1 MKTLL
6 KRTSL
11 ILLLLAGILI
21 ISCVP
26 ALQDLWHEDV
36 GTVVSAHPIA
46 TKIGMEV
53 LRDGGNAVDAAVA
66 VGFAMGV
73 VDQFHSGIGGGGF
86 IVIRMADGTIHTID
100 GRETAPA
107 AATRD
112 MYLRDGEFDPSLSQ
126 EGVLAVGV
134 PGIVAAY
141 EEALDLV
148 GTKALAE
155 VIQPSILVARDGF
168 KLDKPYANVIQETAE
183 KLKTD
188 PASAAIYLHKDGSPL
203 AAGEILRQPDLA
215 ATYEKIAA
223 GGADY
228 FYRGEFA
235 EQLADYMKA
244 NDGLITA
251 ADMAGY
257 TVRHREPV
265 VGSYRDYEVI
275 GMAPPSSGGVHV
287 LQILNMLEA
296 SGVLE
301 GKSGWDSES
310 VYLTAR
316 FMSQAFEDRSLHL
329 GDGDFYNVPVDL
341 LASQAYA
348 DSVVKVIMSENTATV
363 PQTGATHFEWSPGS
377 TTNFCVVDKWG
388 NTVAVNQTVNLWF
401 GSKLTLPGTG
411 VVLNDEMD
419 DFSAQPGMPNA
430 FGLIGGEANS
440 IAPGKRPL
448 SSMSPTIVV
457 KDGKPVL
464 LLGGAGG
471 SRIIT
476 AVLQVIV
483 NVVDFGMT
491 IEKALEH
498 PRFHHQFKPNIL
510 FTESGFPESLSDNQ
524 NSGSYEV
531 VESGYL
537 GRVQAIGWNEKA
549 QRYEA
554 GPDPR
559 FRLGD

>member
-53 LRDGGNAVDAAVA
+53 LLDGGNAVDAAVA

-112 MYLRDGEFDPSLSQ
+112 MYLRNGQFDPSLSQ
-126 EGVLAVGV
+126 DGVLAVGV
-134 PGIVAAY
+134 PGLVAAY
-141 EEALDLV
+141 AEALELV
-148 GTKALAE
+148 GTKTLAE
-155 VIQPSILVARDGF
+155 VVEPSIPTARDGF
-168 KLDKPYANVIQETAE
+168 KLGIPFAKVIRETAE

-215 ATYEKIAA
+215 ATYKKIAA

-251 ADMAGY
+251 ADMTGY
-257 TVRHREPV
+257 TVRHREPI
-265 VGSYRDYEVI
+265 VGNYRDYEVI

-377 TTNFCVVDKWG
+377 TSNFCVVDKWG

-419 DFSAQPGMPNA
+419 DFSAQPGVPNA
-430 FGLIGGEANS
+430 FGLMGGEANS

-448 SSMSPTIVV
+448 SSMSPTIII
-457 KDGKPVL
+457 KDNKPVL

-476 AVLQVIV
+476 AVLQLIV
-483 NVVDFGMT
+483 NFVDFGMT
-491 IEKALEH
+491 VETAQEQ
-498 PRFHHQFKPNIL
+498 PRFHHQFKPDIL
-510 FTESGFPESLSDNQ
+510 FVEPDFPTSMSVEQRNR
-524 NSGSYEV
+524 GYEV
-531 VESGYL
+531 MENGYL

-559 FRLGD
+559 SRLGD

>member
-112 MYLRDGEFDPSLSQ
+112 MYLRNGEFDPSLSQ

-257 TVRHREPV
+257 TVRHREPI
-265 VGSYRDYEVI
+265 VGNYRDYEVI

-329 GDGDFYNVPVDL
+329 GDSDFYNVPVDF

-363 PQTGATHFEWSPGS
+363 PQTGATRFEWSPGS

>member
-215 ATYEKIAA
+215 ATYKKIAA

-251 ADMAGY
+251 ADMTGY
-257 TVRHREPV
+257 TVRHREPI
-265 VGSYRDYEVI
+265 VGNYRDYEVI

-348 DSVVKVIMSENTATV
+348 DSVVKIIMSENTATV
-363 PQTGATHFEWSPGS
+363 PQTGATRFEWSPSS

>member
-6 KRTSL
+6 KRTPL
-11 ILLLLAGILI
+11 VLLLLAGILF

-112 MYLRDGEFDPSLSQ
+112 MYLRDGQFDPSLSQ

-203 AAGEILRQPDLA
+203 AAGKILRQPDLA
-215 ATYEKIAA
+215 ATYKKIAA

-363 PQTGATHFEWSPGS
+363 PQTGATRFEWSPGS

-430 FGLIGGEANS
+430 FGLVGGDANS

-476 AVLQVIV
+476 AVLQLIV
-483 NVVDFGMT
+483 NFVDFGMT
-491 IEKALEH
+491 VETAQEQ

>member
-6 KRTSL
+6 KRTPL
-11 ILLLLAGILI
+11 ILLLLAGILF

-26 ALQDLWHEDV
+26 ALQDLWHEDI

-46 TKIGMEV
+46 TEIGMEV

-112 MYLRDGEFDPSLSQ
+112 MYLRDGQFDPSLSQ

-215 ATYEKIAA
+215 ATYKKIAA

-348 DSVVKVIMSENTATV
+348 DSVVKIIMSENTATV
-363 PQTGATHFEWSPGS
+363 PQTGATRFEWSPGS

-476 AVLQVIV
+476 AVLQLIV
-483 NVVDFGMT
+483 NFVDFGMT
-491 IEKALEH
+491 VETAQEQ

>member
-1 MKTLL
+1 MKRFL
-6 KRTSL
+6 KRTPL
-11 ILLLLAGILI
+11 ILLLLAGVLF

-26 ALQDLWHEDV
+26 ILQDLWYGDV

-46 TKIGMEV
+46 TKIGVEV

-66 VGFAMGV
+66 VGFALGV

-86 IVIRMADGTIHTID
+86 IIIRMADGTIHTID

-107 AATRD
+107 AAARD
-112 MYLRDGEFDPSLSQ
+112 MYLRDGQFDPSLSQ

-141 EEALDLV
+141 TEALELL
-148 GTKALAE
+148 GTKTLEE
-155 VIQPSILVARDGF
+155 VMRLSIMVAQAGF
-168 KLDKPYANVIQETAE
+168 ILDEPYANVIRETAE
-183 KLKTD
+183 KLKNH

-215 ATYEKIAA
+215 VTYEKIAV
-223 GGADY
+223 GGVNY
-228 FYRGEFA
+228 FYQGEFA
-235 EQLADYMKA
+235 EQLAAYMEA
-244 NDGLITA
+244 NGGLITET
-251 ADMAGY
+251 DMAGY
-257 TVRHREPV
+257 TVRHREPI
-265 VGSYRDYEVI
+265 VGNYRDYEII

-310 VYLTAR
+310 VYLTTR
-316 FMSQAFEDRSLHL
+316 FMSQAFEDRSLYL
-329 GDGDFYNVPVDL
+329 GDSDFYNVPVDL
-341 LASQAYA
+341 LISQGYA
-348 DSVVKVIMSENTATV
+348 DSVTAIIMSEATTKV
-363 PQTGATHFEWSPGS
+363 PQTGAASFEWSPGS
-377 TTNFCVVDKWG
+377 TTNFCVVDRWG

-419 DFSAQPGMPNA
+419 DFAAQPGVPNA

-440 IAPGKRPL
+440 ILPMKRPL

-471 SRIIT
+471 SKIIT

-483 NVVDFGMT
+483 DIIDFGMT
-491 IEKALEH
+491 VEDAQKQS
-498 PRFHHQFKPNIL
+498 RFHHQFKPDIL
-510 FTESGFPESLSDNQ
+510 FLEPDFPESAAAEQKSR
-524 NSGSYEV
+524 GYEV
-531 VESGYL
+531 VESGNL
-537 GRVQAIGWNEKA
+537 GRVQAIAWNKKA

>member
-257 TVRHREPV
+257 TVRHREPI

-329 GDGDFYNVPVDL
+329 GDGDFYNVPADL

-348 DSVVKVIMSENTATV
+348 DSVVKVIMSENSATV
-363 PQTGATHFEWSPGS
+363 PQTGATRFEWSPGS

>member
-6 KRTSL
+6 KRTPL
-11 ILLLLAGILI
+11 VLLLLAGILF

-251 ADMAGY
+251 ADMTGY

-329 GDGDFYNVPVDL
+329 GDGDFYNVPVDF

-363 PQTGATHFEWSPGS
+363 PQTGATRFEWSPGS

-476 AVLQVIV
+476 AVLQLIV
-483 NVVDFGMT
+483 NFVDFGMT
-491 IEKALEH
+491 VETAQEQ

>member
-112 MYLRDGEFDPSLSQ
+112 MYLRDGQFDPSLSQ

-188 PASAAIYLHKDGSPL
+188 PASAAIYFHKDGSPL

-348 DSVVKVIMSENTATV
+348 DSVVKIIMSENTATV
-363 PQTGATHFEWSPGS
+363 PQTGATRFEWSPSS

>member
-6 KRTSL
+6 KRTPL
-11 ILLLLAGILI
+11 VLLLLAGILF

-26 ALQDLWHEDV
+26 ALQDLWHKDV

-46 TKIGMEV
+46 TKIGLEV

-112 MYLRDGEFDPSLSQ
+112 MYLRDGQFDPSLSQ

-223 GGADY
+223 GGVDY

-348 DSVVKVIMSENTATV
+348 DSVVKIIMSENTATV
-363 PQTGATHFEWSPGS
+363 PQTGATRFEWSPGS

-448 SSMSPTIVV
+448 SSMSPTIII
-457 KDGKPVL
+457 KDNKPVL

-476 AVLQVIV
+476 AVLQLIV
-483 NVVDFGMT
+483 NFVDFGMT
-491 IEKALEH
+491 VETAQEQ

>member
-6 KRTSL
+6 KRTPL
-11 ILLLLAGILI
+11 VLLLLAGILF

-26 ALQDLWHEDV
+26 ALQDLWHKDV

-46 TKIGMEV
+46 TKIGLEV

-155 VIQPSILVARDGF
+155 VIQPSIPVARDGF

-257 TVRHREPV
+257 TVRHREPI
-265 VGSYRDYEVI
+265 VGNYRDYEVI

-348 DSVVKVIMSENTATV
+348 DSVVKIIMSENTATV
-363 PQTGATHFEWSPGS
+363 PQTGATRFEWSPGS

>member
-6 KRTSL
+6 KRTPL
-11 ILLLLAGILI
+11 ILLLLAGILF

-26 ALQDLWHEDV
+26 ALQDFWHEDV

-46 TKIGMEV
+46 TEIGMDV
-53 LRDGGNAVDAAVA
+53 LREGGNAIDAAVA

-112 MYLRDGEFDPSLSQ
+112 MYLRNGEFDPSISQ

-148 GTKALAE
+148 GTKDLAE
-155 VIQPSILVARDGF
+155 VIQPSISVARDGF

-188 PASAAIYLHKDGSPL
+188 PASAAIYLHKDGSPQ
-203 AAGEILRQPDLA
+203 AAGEILHQPDLA

-223 GGADY
+223 GGVDY

-235 EQLADYMKA
+235 EKLANYMRT
-244 NDGLITA
+244 NNGLITA

-265 VGSYRDYEVI
+265 VGSYRDCEVI

-329 GDGDFYNVPVDL
+329 GDSDFYNVPADFL
-341 LASQAYA
+341 SSQTYA
-348 DSVVKVIMSENTATV
+348 DSVVNVIMSETPATI
-363 PQTGATHFEWSPGS
+363 PQTGTIQFEWSSAS

-388 NTVAVNQTVNLWF
+388 NAVAVNQTVNLWF

-419 DFSAQPGMPNA
+419 DFSAQPGVPNA

-457 KDGKPVL
+457 KGGVPVL

-491 IEKALEH
+491 VEKALEH

-524 NSGSYEV
+524 NSGGYEV

-554 GPDPR
+554 GPDLR

>member
-53 LRDGGNAVDAAVA
+53 LLDGGNAVDAAVA

-112 MYLRDGEFDPSLSQ
+112 MYLRNGEFDPSLSQ

-155 VIQPSILVARDGF
+155 VIQPSIPVARDGF

-251 ADMAGY
+251 ADMTGY
-257 TVRHREPV
+257 TVRHREPI
-265 VGSYRDYEVI
+265 VGNYRDYEVI

-363 PQTGATHFEWSPGS
+363 PQTGATRFEWSPGS

>member
-46 TKIGMEV
+46 TKIGLEV

-112 MYLRDGEFDPSLSQ
+112 MYLRDGQFDPSLSQ

-257 TVRHREPV
+257 TVRHREPI

-476 AVLQVIV
+476 AALQVIV

-491 IEKALEH
+491 VEKALEH

>member
-6 KRTSL
+6 KRTPL
-11 ILLLLAGILI
+11 ILLLLAGILF

-26 ALQDLWHEDV
+26 ALQDLWHEDI

-46 TKIGMEV
+46 TEIGMEV

-215 ATYEKIAA
+215 ATYKKIAA

-363 PQTGATHFEWSPGS
+363 PQTGATRFEWSPGS

>member
-1 MKTLL
+1 
-6 KRTSL
+6 
-11 ILLLLAGILI
+11 
-21 ISCVP
+21 
-26 ALQDLWHEDV
+26 
-36 GTVVSAHPIA
+36 
-46 TKIGMEV
+46 
-53 LRDGGNAVDAAVA
+53 
-66 VGFAMGV
+66 
-73 VDQFHSGIGGGGF
+73 
-86 IVIRMADGTIHTID
+86 
-100 GRETAPA
+100 
-107 AATRD
+107 
-112 MYLRDGEFDPSLSQ
+112 
-126 EGVLAVGV
+126 
-134 PGIVAAY
+134 
-141 EEALDLV
+141 
-148 GTKALAE
+148 
-155 VIQPSILVARDGF
+155 
-168 KLDKPYANVIQETAE
+168 
-183 KLKTD
+183 
-188 PASAAIYLHKDGSPL
+188 
-203 AAGEILRQPDLA
+203 
-215 ATYEKIAA
+215 
-223 GGADY
+223 
-228 FYRGEFA
+228 
-235 EQLADYMKA
+235 
-244 NDGLITA
+244 
-251 ADMAGY
+251 
-257 TVRHREPV
+257 
-265 VGSYRDYEVI
+265 
-275 GMAPPSSGGVHV
+275 
-287 LQILNMLEA
+287 
-296 SGVLE
+296 
-301 GKSGWDSES
+301 
-310 VYLTAR
+310 
-316 FMSQAFEDRSLHL
+316 
-329 GDGDFYNVPVDL
+329 
-341 LASQAYA
+341 
-348 DSVVKVIMSENTATV
+348 
-363 PQTGATHFEWSPGS
+363 
-377 TTNFCVVDKWG
+377 VVDKWG

-554 GPDPR
+554 GPDLR

>member
-203 AAGEILRQPDLA
+203 AAGKILRQPDLA
-215 ATYEKIAA
+215 ATYKKIAA

-251 ADMAGY
+251 ADMTGY
-257 TVRHREPV
+257 TVRHREPI
-265 VGSYRDYEVI
+265 VGNYRDYEVI

-329 GDGDFYNVPVDL
+329 GDGDFYNVPADF

-348 DSVVKVIMSENTATV
+348 DSVVKVIMSENSAIV
-363 PQTGATHFEWSPGS
+363 PQTGATRFEWSPSS

-430 FGLIGGEANS
+430 FGLVGGDANS

-537 GRVQAIGWNEKA
+537 GRVQAIGWNEKT
-549 QRYEA
+549 QRYKA

>member
-1 MKTLL
+1 MMTRL
-6 KRTSL
+6 KRTPL
-11 ILLLLAGILI
+11 VLLLLAGILF

-26 ALQDLWHEDV
+26 ALRNLWYEDV

-46 TKIGMEV
+46 TEIGMEV

-112 MYLRDGEFDPSLSQ
+112 MYLRNGEFDPSLSQ

-141 EEALDLV
+141 KEALELA
-148 GTKALAE
+148 GTKTLAE
-155 VIQPSILVARDGF
+155 AIQPSIPVARDGF
-168 KLDKPYANVIQETAE
+168 VLDEPYAHVIRETAE

-188 PASAAIYLHKDGSPL
+188 PTSRAIYLHEDGSPL
-203 AAGEILRQPDLA
+203 AAGEMLLQPDLA

-223 GGADY
+223 RGTDY
-228 FYRGEFA
+228 FYKGEFA
-235 EQLADYMKA
+235 EQLAAFMEA
-244 NDGLITA
+244 NGGLITE

-257 TVRHREPV
+257 KVHYREPI
-265 VGSYRDYEVI
+265 VGDYRDYKII

-296 SGVLE
+296 TDVLK
-301 GKSGWDSES
+301 GKSTWDSES
-310 VYLTAR
+310 IYLTTR
-316 FMSQAFEDRSLHL
+316 FMSQAFKDRSLHL
-329 GDGDFYNVPVDL
+329 GDSDFYNVPVDRL
-341 LASQAYA
+341 ISQNYA
-348 DSVVKVIMSENTATV
+348 DSVVAVVMSETSAEV
-363 PQTGATHFEWSPGS
+363 PETGASSFEWSPGS
-377 TTNFCVVDKWG
+377 TTNFCVMDRWG
-388 NTVAVNQTVNLWF
+388 NAVVVNQTVNLWF

-419 DFSAQPGMPNA
+419 DFSAQPGVPNA
-430 FGLIGGEANS
+430 FGLMGGEANS

-448 SSMSPTIVV
+448 SSMSPTIII
-457 KDGKPVL
+457 KDNKPVL

-476 AVLQVIV
+476 AVLQLIV
-483 NVVDFGMT
+483 NFVDFGMT
-491 IEKALEH
+491 VETAQEQ
-498 PRFHHQFKPNIL
+498 PRFHHQFKPDIL
-510 FTESGFPESLSDNQ
+510 FVEPDFPTSMSVEQKNR
-524 NSGSYEV
+524 GYEV
-531 VESGYL
+531 MENGYL

-554 GPDPR
+554 GPDLR

>member
-1 MKTLL
+1 M
-6 KRTSL
+6 
-11 ILLLLAGILI
+11 G
-21 ISCVP
+21 
-26 ALQDLWHEDV
+26 
-36 GTVVSAHPIA
+36 
-46 TKIGMEV
+46 V

-203 AAGEILRQPDLA
+203 AAGKILRQPDLA
-215 ATYEKIAA
+215 ATYKKIAA

-257 TVRHREPV
+257 TVRHREPI
-265 VGSYRDYEVI
+265 VGNYRDYEVI

-329 GDGDFYNVPVDL
+329 GDGDFYNVPADF